1 MQKGR
6 CKERVRPLSFLQR
19 IHALH
24 RFHRYKRR
32 TEKDDLTFLLKQ
44 QFPAGA
50 AIDIGA
56 NRGIYSYF
64 LSRHAASFEAVFAFE
79 PQPSL
84 FPYLLSLKET
94 FALQNLSI
102 IQKGLSSSEGTMD
115 IFFDQPGSGGA
126 GYDLKEKCQST
137 ATRVTTLDSFFENI
151 ETPVQFIKCD
161 VETHEYEVFRG
172 GINLLQRDRPMLLIE
187 ICADRIESAQ
197 LPDLLRRLGYQGYF
211 IHQGQKL
218 DFSAALNTPYRK
230 DNQCCRNYFFEH
242 KSVPESQRALN

>member
-1 MQKGR
+1 MQKDR
-6 CKERVRPLSFLQR
+6 CKERVSPLSFPQQ

-32 TEKDDLTFLLKQ
+32 TEKDGLTFLLKQ

-115 IFFDQPGSGGA
+115 IFFDQPGNGGA
-126 GYDLKEKCQST
+126 GYDLQKNARAPQSGEPLST
-137 ATRVTTLDSFFENI
+137 RFLKILEHLFSSSSATLKSMKT
-151 ETPVQFIKCD
+151 K
-161 VETHEYEVFRG
+161 
-172 GINLLQRDRPMLLIE
+172 
-187 ICADRIESAQ
+187 
-197 LPDLLRRLGYQGYF
+197 
-211 IHQGQKL
+211 
-218 DFSAALNTPYRK
+218 FSVA
-230 DNQCCRNYFFEH
+230 E
-242 KSVPESQRALN
+242 